1 MPGRTPG
8 CMRRRTWYGWT
19 MIEATELAG
28 LGPFAGTSP
37 EFLGRIAARA
47 ADVRVNAGEYVA
59 YEGETTGFLVLISG
73 SCEVVKR
80 SGRRERVLAERNT
93 PGDYFGEIPLL
104 FGTPALAGLR
114 AKTDARL
121 VRIDATEFAML
132 VANVPQFSALMI
144 ESMAQ
149 RMQGIRDAVAEMPQ
163 LAAVVVGK
171 NFDPACHDVRDFLAR
186 NHVAFAY
193 FEIDDPFALVCVREL
208 ASLSER
214 CPIVKIVDGDR
225 VLVEPSLRELA
236 EAVGLQTTPKRASYD
251 VAIVGGGPA
260 GLAAAVY
267 GASEGLRTVLIESQ
281 APGGQAGTSSRIENY
296 LGFPSGISGDELA
309 TRAYAQAARFGAE
322 IVVTETVCAID
333 AGTDG
338 HVVHL
343 DDGSLVQA
351 RAIVLATGVSWRK
364 LEVPGLDRF
373 TGTGVFYGAARTEA
387 ASTRGRDIY
396 LVGAGNSAGQAAMF
410 FSDYARSV
418 TLVVRGPSLGK
429 SMSDYLIR
437 ELRAKTNVCY
447 ALSSEI
453 VEAFGGN
460 RLEAIDLRDRTNGK
474 TERRETEFVFVFIGA
489 DARTQ
494 WLPPEIGRDERGFVV
509 TGSRVPHCDLE
520 KPWPLE
526 RDPYSLE
533 TSVPGIFAAGDVRAD
548 SVKRCASA
556 VGEGSMAI
564 AFAHQHFE
572 AQASATA
579 VA

>member
-1 MPGRTPG
+1 
-8 CMRRRTWYGWT
+8 
-19 MIEATELAG
+19 MIEATDLAG
-28 LGPFAGTSP
+28 LAPFAGTSP
-37 EFLGRIAARA
+37 EFLGRIASRA

-59 YEGETTGFLVLISG
+59 HEGETTGFLVLISG

-80 SGRRERVLAERNT
+80 SGHQERILTERST

-114 AKTDARL
+114 AKTEARL

-132 VANVPQFSALMI
+132 VAKVPQFSALMI
-144 ESMAQ
+144 DSMTA
-149 RMQGIRDAVAEMPQ
+149 RMQGIRDAVADMPQ
-163 LAAVVVGK
+163 LAAIVLGK

-186 NHVAFAY
+186 NHVPFAY
-193 FEIDDPFALVCVREL
+193 FEVDDPYAMVCVREL
-208 ASLSER
+208 ATISDR
-214 CPIVKIVDGDR
+214 CPIVKIVENER
-225 VLVEPSLRELA
+225 VLVEPSIRELA
-236 EAVGLQTTPKRASYD
+236 EAVGLQTTPKAASYD

-267 GASEGLRTVLIESQ
+267 GASEGLSTVLIESE

-296 LGFPSGISGDELA
+296 LGFPHGLSGDELA
-309 TRAYAQAARFGAE
+309 TRAYAQAERFGAE
-322 IVVTETVCAID
+322 LVVTKTVCGID
-333 AGTDG
+333 AGEEA
-338 HVVHL
+338 HVVRL
-343 DDGSLVQA
+343 DDGSQIRA
-351 RAIVLATGVSWRK
+351 RAVVLATGVSWRT
-364 LEVPGLDRF
+364 LDVPGLEGF

-418 TLVVRGPSLGK
+418 TLVVRGSSLEK

-437 ELRAKTNVCY
+437 ELRTKSNVRF

-453 VEAFGGN
+453 VRANGEN
-460 RLEAIDLRDRTNGK
+460 RLESIDVLDRIAGTTQRFATG
-474 TERRETEFVFVFIGA
+474 FVFVFIGA
-489 DARTQ
+489 DAKTA
-494 WLPPEIGRDERGFVV
+494 WLPSEIGRDDRGFVV
-509 TGSRVPHCDLE
+509 TGSRVSHCDLE

-526 RDPYSLE
+526 RDPFSLE
-533 TSVPGIFAAGDVRAD
+533 TSVPGIFAAGDVRAE

-572 AQASATA
+572 ARASAAA